1 MEVRTKIKNRPR
13 YFVGILSVIGYIIL
27 FIAIFSLSN
36 IFPELSPSDV
46 NLFSDI
52 IAIIN
57 TITVVILGLGWYFIR
72 KRDIKKHK
80 NAMVASFLLILIFL
94 ILYIIKTGGGGTKV
108 LLPPEEQQWVKS
120 YIYLPILAIHL
131 ILSIISVPVV
141 LYALVLGLTH
151 TPKELV
157 DTPKKKIGRIA
168 VSAWIL
174 SLILGIVT
182 YIILNIYPTKISQ
195 GAELFISII

>member
-1 MEVRTKIKNRPR
+1 MKVKTKIKNKPK
-13 YFVGILSVIGYIIL
+13 YFVSILSVIGYTIL
-27 FIAIFSLSN
+27 FVAIFSLSN
-36 IFPELSPSDV
+36 IFPKLSPTDV
-46 NLFSDI
+46 NLLSDI

-72 KRDIKKHK
+72 ERDIKKHK
-80 NAMVASFLLILIFL
+80 NAMIVSFLLILIFL
-94 ILYIIKTGGGGTKV
+94 ILYIVKTGGGGTKV
-108 LLPPEEQQWVKS
+108 LLPPERQQWVKS

-131 ILSIISVPVV
+131 MLSIISVPVV

-157 DTPKKKIGRIA
+157 DTQKKKIGRIA

-174 SLILGIVT
+174 SLILGIIT
-182 YIILNIYPTKISQ
+182 YIILNIYPTEISQ
-195 GAELFISII
+195 GAELFISFI